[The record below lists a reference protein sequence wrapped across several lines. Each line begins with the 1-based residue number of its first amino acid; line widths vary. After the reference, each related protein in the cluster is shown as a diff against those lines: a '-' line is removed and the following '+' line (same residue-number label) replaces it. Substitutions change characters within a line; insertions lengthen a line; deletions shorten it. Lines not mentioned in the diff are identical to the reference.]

1 MYTKMRV
8 IKRSGSYEDVSFDK
22 ILNRIRSLSF
32 SEEFSNGLNIDETL
46 VAQKVVQE
54 IYDGVKTSELDDLS
68 AQISMSMYSS
78 HPDFKTLAGRIT
90 VSNLHK
96 NTLNKFSDKI
106 ELMYNYEFNGQK
118 KPLIADYLYQLVQEN
133 KELIDNTIDYSR
145 DYYYDFFGI
154 KTLEKT

>member
-1 MYTKMRV
+1 MRV

-22 ILNRIRSLSF
+22 ILNRIRSLCF

-96 NTLNKFSDKI
+96 NTLDKFSDKI
-106 ELMYNYEFNGQK
+106 ELMYNYEFNVFIGSFV
-118 KPLIADYLYQLVQEN
+118 I
-133 KELIDNTIDYSR
+133 
-145 DYYYDFFGI
+145 
-154 KTLEKT
+154 